1 MAPTSN
7 PERKLKKKIR
17 LAGERGHTE
26 KVEKFQQELNHF
38 YKCMEAAE
46 KNNQLKKKKS
56 KIVSDDDA
64 FKEAEEYNNLH
75 QDDIVEKEKMDQ
87 LRKQAILEKEKRR
100 IELSLKKKRKQEQEE
115 ENMGNLKVEYDNYKE
130 QEALTNGRLNDHE
143 AVMKVENY
151 DELDKMYDKVKG
163 EIKNKKL
170 AKKTY
175 KKQVKQKSML
185 IEFAIQGYMDQYN
198 VSYEEAQG
206 FIYNQLR
213 KKDVPK
219 PQRLMIDGTAKL

>member
-1 MAPTSN
+1 MVIMRWICSVVLEFHGCSN
-7 PERKLKKKIR
+7 
-17 LAGERGHTE
+17 
-26 KVEKFQQELNHF
+26 
-38 YKCMEAAE
+38 AAE
-46 KNNQLKKKKS
+46 FLG
-56 KIVSDDDA
+56 IA
-64 FKEAEEYNNLH
+64 
-75 QDDIVEKEKMDQ
+75 
-87 LRKQAILEKEKRR
+87 
-100 IELSLKKKRKQEQEE
+100 
-115 ENMGNLKVEYDNYKE
+115 
-130 QEALTNGRLNDHE
+130 

-151 DELDKMYDKVKG
+151 DELDKMYDKIKRK
-163 EIKNKKL
+163 IKNKKL

-175 KKQVKQKSML
+175 KKQVKQKSMM